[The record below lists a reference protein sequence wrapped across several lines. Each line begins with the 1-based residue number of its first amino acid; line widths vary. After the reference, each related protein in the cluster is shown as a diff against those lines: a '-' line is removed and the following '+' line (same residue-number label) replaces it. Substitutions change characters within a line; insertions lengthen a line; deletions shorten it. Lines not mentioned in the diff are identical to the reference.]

1 MPKKIA
7 CNVEGIR
14 VLDNENVIEDV
25 QSMELPEIAFTTTE
39 VDSSGM
45 VAAIDVPS
53 MTHID
58 AMEYSIEHN
67 NGLNCNLLSSPGKHF
82 TELRIARQAFNSA
95 KGEMELESIKH
106 RMTGVLKSSKGG
118 SVEQKNPLGTTE
130 TYSVLR
136 YEKEVNGEIVI
147 LIDVTAGILKVNG
160 KDYTSDIESLLN

>member
-1 MPKKIA
+1 MPKKVA
-7 CNVEGIR
+7 CNVEGVR
-14 VLDNENVIEDV
+14 VIDNDSVIEDV

-45 VAAIDVPS
+45 VAAVDIPS
-53 MTHID
+53 MTHVD

-67 NGLNCNLLSSPGKHF
+67 NGLNCHLLSSPGKHH
-82 TELRIARQAFNSA
+82 TELRIARQAYNVN

-118 SVEQKNPLGTTE
+118 SVEQKNPLGNTE

-136 YEKEVNGEIVI
+136 YEKEVNGEIVTI
-147 LIDVTAGILKVNG
+147 VDATAGILKING
-160 KDYTSDIESLLN
+160 KDYTSELESLLN